1 MYNNDNF
8 NFNDEPVDLTS
19 PGRSTQAQ
27 QNYAQYEN
35 TIKRTTDPVIMK
47 FTGILVIVAMVGALV
62 FLFYLISLGAFD
74 IDKNISLLKNAGIV
88 IYAVF
93 LFDALVMTV
102 LNKRFSILVVAL
114 IFPLFYPLKRS
125 YVTYD
130 RKNIQALWL
139 AAFFILTGVVLNNLY
154 PQLYE
159 KVQVMKTSRDE
170 YTSECNDAVKYLK
183 GIKVESGNMIIEVIK
198 DNVDDYI
205 WKAEKKADGSYIITV
220 KGDTKVQ
227 VDGVFRADEMLKDNT
242 IITFL
247 VNASMDNYVV
257 SGLKVNDVEYNSYAN
272 VVWSEMCKSK

>member
-8 NFNDEPVDLTS
+8 DFNDEPVDLTS

-35 TIKRTTDPVIMK
+35 KIKRTTDPFIMK
-47 FTGILVIVAMVGALV
+47 FTGILVIIAMVGALV

-74 IDKNISLLKNAGIV
+74 IDKNISLLKNAGIA

-93 LFDALVMTV
+93 LFDAIVMTV
-102 LNKRFSILVVAL
+102 LNKRFSILVIAL

-125 YVTYD
+125 YVTYN
-130 RKNIQALWL
+130 RKSIQALWL
-139 AAFFILTGVVLNNLY
+139 AAFFILTGFVLNNLY
-154 PQLYE
+154 PQLYD

-183 GIKVESGNMIIEVIK
+183 GVKVESGNMIIEVIK

-205 WKAEKKADGSYIITV
+205 WKAEKNADGSYIITV
-220 KGDTKVQ
+220 KGDTELE
-227 VDGVFRADEMLKDNT
+227 VDGVFRADEMIKNNT
-242 IITFL
+242 SITFS
-247 VNASMDNYVV
+247 VNASMDNYLV
-257 SGLKVNDVEYNSYAN
+257 SGLKVNDIDYISYAN
-272 VVWSEMCKSK
+272 IVWSEMCKSK

>member
-1 MYNNDNF
+1 MYNND

-19 PGRSTQAQ
+19 PGRSVQAQ

-35 TIKRTTDPVIMK
+35 KIKRTTDPFIMK
-47 FTGILVIVAMVGALV
+47 FTGILVRITMVGVLV

-74 IDKNISLLKNAGIV
+74 IDKNISLLKNAGIA

-93 LFDALVMTV
+93 LVDALVMAV
-102 LNKRFSILVVAL
+102 LNKQFSILVIAL

-130 RKNIQALWL
+130 RKNIQALWI
-139 AAFFILTGVVLNNLY
+139 AVFFILTGVVLNNLY

-198 DNVDDYI
+198 DNFDEYV
-205 WKAEKKADGSYIITV
+205 WKAEKKADGSYNITV
-220 KGDTKVQ
+220 KGDTELK
-227 VDGVFRADEMLKDNT
+227 VDGVFRAEVMIKDNT
-242 IITFL
+242 SITFT
-247 VNASMDNYVV
+247 VNALMDNYSV
-257 SGLKVNDVEYNSYAN
+257 SGLKVNDVDYNNYAK
-272 VVWSEMCKSK
+272 VVWSEMCNSK

>member
-1 MYNNDNF
+1 MYNNNNF
-8 NFNDEPVDLTS
+8 EFNDEPVDLTS
-19 PGRSTQAQ
+19 PGRSAQAQ

-35 TIKRTTDPVIMK
+35 TIKRTTDPFIMK
-47 FTGILVIVAMVGALV
+47 FTGILVKVAMVGVLV

-74 IDKNISLLKNAGIV
+74 IDENISLLKNTGLA
-88 IYAVF
+88 IYGVF
-93 LFDALVMTV
+93 IFDAIVMTV
-102 LNKRFSILVVAL
+102 LNKRFSILVIAL

-125 YVTYD
+125 YVTYN

-154 PQLYE
+154 PQLYN

-183 GIKVESGNMIIEVIK
+183 GVKVESGNMIIEVIK

-205 WKAEKKADGSYIITV
+205 WKAEKNANGSYIITV
-220 KGDTKVQ
+220 KGDTELE
-227 VDGVFRADEMLKDNT
+227 VDGVFRADEMIKNNT
-242 IITFL
+242 SITFS

-257 SGLKVNDVEYNSYAN
+257 SGLKVNDIDYISYAN
-272 VVWSEMCKSK
+272 IVWSEMCKSK